1 MKERVPKKTVVPT
14 DNISTDHLLQVS
26 NCQHPLGV
34 SMGLQGLRG
43 ATSGYS
49 TGFFAGALRQQENI
63 FLLPL

>member
-43 ATSGYS
+43 ATSG
-49 TGFFAGALRQQENI
+49 
-63 FLLPL
+63 